1 MSRVIDV
8 PEVLDHR
15 GFEELVASLPAAEDA
30 AGARILFN
38 AKHVRWVS
46 PYGLIGLLAVGQVAR
61 ERTGL
66 SPRIEA
72 PETREVRTYLD
83 RMDFW

>member
-15 GFEELVASLPAAEDA
+15 GFEELVAALPGASEA

-46 PYGLIGLLAVGQVAR
+46 PYGLIGLLAVGRVAR

-66 SPRIEA
+66 SARIEA
-72 PETREVRTYLD
+72 P
-83 RMDFW
+83 